1 MNRKLKFDFAGFQT
15 SLSKWLISD
24 LMVLL
29 IGKHLIRAVLT
40 FSTNLTLCDSSFSAF
55 HYPIVSQFRWSPVSN
70 TSDRIGTD
78 QWNCGTRWIFP
89 RLAIGTL
96 SLIFLYFLSSSSP
109 VCVISSLFH
118 RYKLSF
124 ILSYFLSLFDNV
136 LILYCKNIPS
146 ILSTV
151 PIFFFFL
158 RSFFDISVSFFLFRT
173 ILTFTCTLSADTYQ
187 YYDVEICWI
196 CHEFFFLFTY
206 VPPYNLLFHSVL
218 YSIPNLPRI
227 PPLVYVFYFLS
238 RRYNHELLCYYD

>member
-15 SLSKWLISD
+15 SLSKRLISD

-78 QWNCGTRWIFP
+78 QWNCETRWIFP

-158 RSFFDISVSFFLFRT
+158 RSFIRHLNFLLPFSDYPNFYLYAFRRY
-173 ILTFTCTLSADTYQ
+173 LPVLRCR
-187 YYDVEICWI
+187 
-196 CHEFFFLFTY
+196 
-206 VPPYNLLFHSVL
+206 NLL
-218 YSIPNLPRI
+218 NLPWI
-227 PPLVYVFYFLS
+227 FLPF
-238 RRYNHELLCYYD
+238 HLCSAI